1 MIVIKEK
8 SGGCQCGAVR
18 YRVSLANDDAY
29 LCHCR
34 MCQKAT
40 GGFAASFFNVP
51 QAQVTCESG
60 PDWYQSSP
68 IAKRPF
74 CKECGTPLGFQF
86 LEGPNCDI
94 TVGSLDDPKGMH
106 PTNHFGIESLIHEGW
121 LDSKDLKRNRTDSNP
136 VLVERWEKAG
146 LAVPD

>member
-1 MIVIKEK
+1 MAIEK

-18 YRVSLANDDAY
+18 YHVSLANEEAY

-51 QAQVTCESG
+51 QTAVTWESG

-86 LEGPNCDI
+86 LEGPNCDL

-106 PTNHFGIESLIHEGW
+106 PTSHFGIESLVHEGW

-136 VLVERWEKAG
+136 ALVERWEKVG
-146 LAVPD
+146 LTVPE